1 MGCISYVNGRY
12 VPHRRALV
20 HVEDRGYQF
29 ADGVYE
35 VFAVANGHP
44 VDEAEHLQRLERSLG
59 ALQIAW
65 PMAPAALRLVM
76 REVISRNRIDRF
88 GILYLQVT
96 RGVAARNHAFPR
108 TARSSLV
115 VTARR
120 LPPPELAAARLGVRV
135 ITVPDQR
142 WKRCDIKSIGLAANV
157 LGKQAALDAG
167 ASEAWM
173 VDDAG
178 FVTEG
183 TTSNAWIVTK
193 AGELIT
199 RQPDAAILSG
209 ITRHAVLALAREH
222 AVRFVERPFSVGE
235 AKAAA
240 EAFLTSTTALVKPVV
255 AIDGTPVGSGG
266 VGPFTER
273 LLDLYLQHL
282 NQAGS

>member
-12 VPHRRALV
+12 VPHRRAFV

-35 VFAVANGHP
+35 VLAVADGRP
-44 VDEAEHLQRLERSLG
+44 VDEAEHLQRLDRSLT

-65 PMAPAALRLVM
+65 PMAPAALRLVL
-76 REVISRNRIDRF
+76 REVIRRNRIDRF
-88 GILYLQVT
+88 GIVYLQVT
-96 RGVAARNHAFPR
+96 RGVAPRNHAFPQA
-108 TARSSLV
+108 ARSSLV
-115 VTARR
+115 ITGRR
-120 LPPPELAAARLGVRV
+120 LQPPEPATARLGVRV
-135 ITVPDQR
+135 ITVPDLR
-142 WKRCDIKSIGLAANV
+142 WKRCDIKSIGLVANV
-157 LGKQAALDAG
+157 LGKQAALAAG

-183 TTSNAWIVTK
+183 TTSNAWIVTE

-209 ITRHAVLALAREH
+209 ITRHAVLALARAH
-222 AVRFVERPFSVGE
+222 SIRLVERSFSVGE

-255 AIDGTPVGSGG
+255 AIDGAPVGGGG
-266 VGPFTER
+266 VGPFTDR

-282 NQAGS
+282 TETRS